1 MNNTSIFDLIIFV
14 TTIFEY
20 QTRVITKILQ
30 CLDLE
35 QRSSKYYQK
44 RNKTK
49 TESVT
54 MVLKQMSKEEA
65 LRQRVYKFYQNHKE
79 KGKVY
84 TVKHFMDEGEKRSTI
99 YDIIS
104 REQSGL
110 GAQRVI
116 GSGRIAKK
124 IYKNYLTIKTIFHRG
139 KPQTNFNVINPTF
152 RRF

>member
-1 MNNTSIFDLIIFV
+1 
-14 TTIFEY
+14 
-20 QTRVITKILQ
+20 
-30 CLDLE
+30 
-35 QRSSKYYQK
+35 
-44 RNKTK
+44 
-49 TESVT
+49 
-54 MVLKQMSKEEA
+54 MSKEEA

-124 IYKNYLTIKTIFHRG
+124 MPIKKVKNLQKL
-139 KPQTNFNVINPTF
+139 FNHKDNISQRQAANKFQCHQSYISKILKNTKIWCN
-152 RRF
+152 